1 MFREAVLLVDV
12 QESLTPRRTLD
23 FVCWVFSFCGVLN
36 DSRVCSCCVTV
47 SFRAQW
53 WAEKTADRS
62 IVPFG
67 VVPVCWLKPDLWLA
81 SSWRR
86 MMVETSS
93 FSAGCSDSS
102 SPVGSEVQ
110 LRWKKLLMIN
120 TVKIFLIHTLKIRLW
135 YFICSNYISDA
146 MDKNDV
152 YSYVGNITSSSFL
165 TVAPFFD
172 AKSPSEADVAFVPG
186 SSRCCVS

>member
-1 MFREAVLLVDV
+1 MFHEAVLLVDV
-12 QESLTPRRTLD
+12 QESLTPWRTLD

-36 DSRVCSCCVTV
+36 DSRVCFCCVTV

-53 WAEKTADRS
+53 WAEKTADRLELCLCADWS
-62 IVPFG
+62 QISGSHPHEEG
-67 VVPVCWLKPDLWLA
+67 WW
-81 SSWRR
+81 W
-86 MMVETSS
+86 
-93 FSAGCSDSS
+93 CSDSS

-135 YFICSNYISDA
+135 CFICSNYISDA

-152 YSYVGNITSSSFL
+152 YSYVGHITSSSFL

>member
-1 MFREAVLLVDV
+1 MCRKVWLHGGLWILCVGSFPSVVFWMTAGSVFVVWQWVLERSDE
-12 QESLTPRRTLD
+12 QK
-23 FVCWVFSFCGVLN
+23 
-36 DSRVCSCCVTV
+36 
-47 SFRAQW
+47 
-53 WAEKTADRS
+53 KTADRS

-135 YFICSNYISDA
+135 CFICSNYISDA

-152 YSYVGNITSSSFL
+152 YSYVGHITSSSFL